1 MHMLKDQRLVI
12 LVTAAQ
18 MKSLKDENKRTGASL
33 GEIVRRAI
41 DGRKK

>member
-1 MHMLKDQRLVI
+1 MVI

-18 MKSLKDENKRTGASL
+18 IKSLKAEQAKTGASV